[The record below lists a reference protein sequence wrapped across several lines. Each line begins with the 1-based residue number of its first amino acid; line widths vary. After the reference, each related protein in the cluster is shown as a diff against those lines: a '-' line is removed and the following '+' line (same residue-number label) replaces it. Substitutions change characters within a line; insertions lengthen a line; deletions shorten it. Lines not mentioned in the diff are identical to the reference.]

1 MSEIP
6 CGIFGVLISFA
17 DLARFSKA
25 VDLTE
30 LTNFFW
36 GGLTV
41 GLCRKLSKRAAAEVK
56 KTQKCLLLHTHSAY
70 DDL

>member
-1 MSEIP
+1 MRYLRRFDIICEA
-6 CGIFGVLISFA
+6 CGIYLSCGLDGINEIWG
-17 DLARFSKA
+17 LA
-25 VDLTE
+25 
-30 LTNFFW
+30 
-36 GGLTV
+36 V